1 MDVQTEV
8 TKKPFY
14 KKKWFLITLGVLV
27 VIALLP
33 KGNSVPSEAELQKIV
48 SESQKNRVNT
58 DVSEKN
64 TPTLE
69 SRLKKEIE
77 SIKNGVDF
85 STYRGEVVN
94 LQLAV
99 VLFTSWGEMVRE
111 GLKSSNPEDVKLANE
126 LKKLVV
132 KTQEK
137 ELPNIRKNYIEVAR
151 KKLWESNIEVSG
163 GGKGNTTINLTG
175 GSFFNNKNKSDVQ
188 GTISSVLEQF
198 RFKRSN
204 YRAYDG
210 QDQYDYFT
218 IDSPQDGEL
227 Y

>member
-1 MDVQTEV
+1 MDEQTDV
-8 TKKPFY
+8 ATKPFY

-27 VIALLP
+27 VLAILP
-33 KGNSVPSEAELQKIV
+33 KGNSVDSETEPPKDSVKTEV
-48 SESQKNRVNT
+48 SKN
-58 DVSEKN
+58 K
-64 TPTLE
+64 PTLE

-77 SIKNGVDF
+77 SIKDGVDF
-85 STYRGEVVN
+85 STYRGEIVN
-94 LQLAV
+94 LQLAIV
-99 VLFTSWGEMVRE
+99 MFTVWGDIVRE
-111 GLKSSNPEDVKLANE
+111 GLNSTNPQDVKLANE

-132 KTQEK
+132 NTQEK
-137 ELPNIRKNYIEVAR
+137 ELPNLRKNYVEVAK
-151 KKLWESNIEVSG
+151 KKLWENNIEVSG

-188 GTISSVLEQF
+188 GTLSSILQQF

-210 QDQYDYFT
+210 QDQYDYYT

>member
-1 MDVQTEV
+1 MDVQTDV

-27 VIALLP
+27 VIALIP
-33 KGNSVPSEAELQKIV
+33 KGNNVDSVTEPPKDSVKTEV
-48 SESQKNRVNT
+48 SK
-58 DVSEKN
+58 DK
-64 TPTLE
+64 PTLE

-77 SIKNGVDF
+77 GIKNGVDF
-85 STYRGEVVN
+85 STFRGEIVN
-94 LQLAV
+94 LQMAI

-126 LKKLVV
+126 LKKLVL

-163 GGKGNTTINLTG
+163 GGRGNTTINLTG

-218 IDSPQDGEL
+218 IDSPKDGEL